1 MGAEFIA
8 YKRKDQQK
16 NNSQGKKNKEK
27 QLLGL
32 DSFRCIATTILE

>member
-16 NNSQGKKNKEK
+16 NNSQGKKKTKKNSY
-27 QLLGL
+27 LGSTVL
-32 DSFRCIATTILE
+32 GA